1 MWVSCDRC
9 WCTGHI
15 GLGDGIQER
24 KRSGFVFI
32 NQKEEDEH
40 LHSTIAWKWIA
51 FLILFVREHHRLW
64 GRDRLVVSTLCCV

>member
-9 WCTGHI
+9 RCTGHI

-51 FLILFVREHHRLW
+51 FLILCLLENTTGYGAVI
-64 GRDRLVVSTLCCV
+64 V